1 MTTNTLGSKAAF
13 RRPERGSSPK
23 VFEDIDRHR
32 AHRGF
37 SPDRAS
43 LHASPPIG

>member
-1 MTTNTLGSKAAF
+1 MTTNTLGSKAGV
-13 RRPERGSSPK
+13 RGPGAGFGAK
-23 VFEDIDRHR
+23 AFEDIDRHR
-32 AHRGF
+32 PHRGF